1 MRLLPVGP
9 DHAGRGSAPKE
20 SPTDSRSDRRPHGW
34 QYLPLRHLWPH
45 HRRDREREGGL
56 TMLHDIRSQTLS
68 RRAFLVTSGA
78 VGVAVAFGALPDT
91 AAAAGPLA
99 SNAWVTIG
107 EDGVITIVPPA
118 VEMGQGVQTSLP
130 LILAEDL
137 DADWNKVRLAATPD
151 DDKVYGNPAFS
162 NQLTTVG
169 SFAVTGYYEKLRL
182 AGTQARAVLLANA
195 AEAWGVPVAEL
206 ITEPGMVVHTKSG
219 RKIGYGD
226 LAKTAKVPD
235 PLPQVTPADLKPASQ
250 FRLIGKDVP
259 RLDTAAKVNGTAKF
273 GIDTQLPDMLYA
285 AIRYPSVQYQK
296 PEQIDDSAAKTVKGV
311 VKVVAL
317 PAGVGVIAETIEA
330 ARKAKDALKV
340 TWSAAQAQTYANEQ
354 ILEDYSAIAADWNQP
369 GVEMLN
375 KGDAA
380 TAIGGAAKVLT
391 ADFFS

>member
-1 MRLLPVGP
+1 MRYRAMRRLHCPHRWRADPLMQRSSVGYPRQGSHHDRRLVAGLEPPVAEGLDRRAGPAMRLLPVGP

-137 DADWNKVRLAATPD
+137 DADWIKMRLA
-151 DDKVYGNPAFS
+151 S
-162 NQLTTVG
+162 
-169 SFAVTGYYEKLRL
+169 
-182 AGTQARAVLLANA
+182 
-195 AEAWGVPVAEL
+195 
-206 ITEPGMVVHTKSG
+206 IT
-219 RKIGYGD
+219 
-226 LAKTAKVPD
+226 
-235 PLPQVTPADLKPASQ
+235 
-250 FRLIGKDVP
+250 
-259 RLDTAAKVNGTAKF
+259 
-273 GIDTQLPDMLYA
+273 
-285 AIRYPSVQYQK
+285 
-296 PEQIDDSAAKTVKGV
+296 
-311 VKVVAL
+311 
-317 PAGVGVIAETIEA
+317 
-330 ARKAKDALKV
+330 
-340 TWSAAQAQTYANEQ
+340 
-354 ILEDYSAIAADWNQP
+354 
-369 GVEMLN
+369 
-375 KGDAA
+375 
-380 TAIGGAAKVLT
+380 
-391 ADFFS
+391 